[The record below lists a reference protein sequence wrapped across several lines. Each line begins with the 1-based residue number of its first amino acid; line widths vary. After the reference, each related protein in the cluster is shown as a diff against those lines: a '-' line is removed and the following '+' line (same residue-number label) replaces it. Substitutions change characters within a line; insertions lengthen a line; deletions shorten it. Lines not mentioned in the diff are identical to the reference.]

1 MMRFSSHVLIL
12 SISASSIQ
20 TFDLM
25 SNDFC
30 DETLDPDSRLAYAPL
45 IVSYQNRFMYD
56 QERIRVSY
64 ATWYDTYT
72 RQKF

>member
-1 MMRFSSHVLIL
+1 MSVKLLIL
-12 SISASSIQ
+12 SISTSSIQ

-25 SNDFC
+25 SNDFY
-30 DETLDPDSRLAYAPL
+30 DETLDSDSRLAYAPL

-56 QERIRVSY
+56 
-64 ATWYDTYT
+64 TYT